1 MYSLSLIHKLI
12 HIYPPPLD
20 SPYDSSPYGGGARGR
35 RIPARAHGGGA
46 GGVAKKLPAP
56 KTDQPDMGV
65 GTPGGNRVCH
75 LGGRRLLGRTR
86 GHGRGDN
93 DDHGLAPD
101 YLYIDVIG
109 LYLYI
114 RLYTTIYLYVDMS
127 NYVGV
132 FTYLYITKKDKLFPK
147 YTTNPSFVTN
157 DDLYEVTKQG
167 DHCQVTTVCVISE
180 RQLRT

>member
-20 SPYDSSPYGGGARGR
+20 SPYDSSAEEGPEDEEYPPGPTAEELAESR
-35 RIPARAHGGGA
+35 RNFR
-46 GGVAKKLPAP
+46 LQ

-132 FTYLYITKKDKLFPK
+132 FTYLYIKKTSCSRNTLLSVLMLSVKD
-147 YTTNPSFVTN
+147 SSVH
-157 DDLYEVTKQG
+157 DCDIRRVM
-167 DHCQVTTVCVISE
+167 CE
-180 RQLRT
+180 RQLRR